1 MLLSA
6 KDYAM
11 MQATQSTS
19 ETLKKEVEPVVE
31 EKVSHK
37 SRYKIRASSM
47 RVGSRRCH
55 QDVRYRYQ
63 NTLTFSSSDEEDSNA
78 RGVRYKR
85 ERGGE
90 AAPYFRQIS
99 RGLKM
104 VINLAVYLYACRCIY
119 LIALYGRGAI

>member
-11 MQATQSTS
+11 MHTS
-19 ETLKKEVEPVVE
+19 ETLKKEVEPVVK
-31 EKVSHK
+31 EKGSQK

-55 QDVRYRYQ
+55 QDVRYRYH
-63 NTLTFSSSDEEDSNA
+63 NTLTFSSSDEDESNA

-85 ERGGE
+85 EKAGE

-104 VINLAVYLYACRCIY
+104 VISCSILMCMQMQL
-119 LIALYGRGAI
+119 L